1 MFRAVRFLKTR
12 ASEGGFGGL
21 LNVMLIAS
29 IVCPGSAFAAN
40 SAHGASTNRSTNA
53 VQSKGLIETSKSG
66 SPRAL
71 PADSRPIMDK
81 WAIVIGVDKFLN
93 PSIPKLQYPSK
104 DARDFA
110 KFLVEKG
117 NFAADHVCLLTNEQA
132 TLRNIKDTFGDSW
145 LPQRARKDD
154 LVLVF
159 ASTHGSPKE
168 LDVAGENFLVVYD
181 TDPSDLFS
189 TGIKFADLAPTIKE
203 RTGCD
208 RVVLLLDACNSGAA
222 SVGGK
227 SLVKTGNFDVSALAG
242 EGQIVISS
250 SAAEQRSFESKRYQN
265 GVFTKQLIATLESNG
280 TNKSLTEAFENLKE
294 RVQNEVQFDRKQTQT
309 PVMRSKWKGGELILL
324 AVPAHPRTGMSDPTS
339 TTAAVSTAPSAP
351 TQTQTKTPSSTPE
364 SDAAFERAQKFI
376 YIGKYADALP
386 ILINAATSGHAESQ
400 HYLGCMFNN
409 GAGVIT
415 DYTKAAEWYQMA
427 ADQDFAE
434 SQTKLARLY
443 EKGQGVVQ
451 SYEKAVELNTKAALQ
466 GNPLAQCNLGALYGL
481 GLGVTQNYATAI
493 EWQQKAAAQGHKGAL
508 YNLGCM
514 YEKGE
519 GVPASDTKAIE
530 YYQRAADQGFAPA
543 QFNMGLMCYHGKG
556 LPVDYGKALE
566 WFEKAA
572 KQGHDGAQFSI
583 GYMYE
588 NGKGVKRST
597 DIALDWYRK
606 SAKSNN
612 ALALKG
618 LKRLERK

>member
-12 ASEGGFGGL
+12 ASEGGFGGF
-21 LNVMLIAS
+21 LNVLLIAS
-29 IVCPGSAFAAN
+29 MICPSSAFAAN
-40 SAHGASTNRSTNA
+40 SAHGAGANRSTNTA
-53 VQSKGLIETSKSG
+53 QSKGLIETSKSG

-93 PSIPKLQYPSK
+93 PTIPTLQYPSK

-117 NFAADHVCLLTNEQA
+117 NFAQDHVCLLTNEQA
-132 TLRNIKDTFGDSW
+132 TLRNVKETFGDSW

-181 TDPSDLFS
+181 TEPSRLFS

-227 SLVKTGNFDVSALAG
+227 GLIKTGNFDVTALAG

-265 GVFTKQLIATLESNG
+265 GVFTKQLIATLEANG
-280 TNKSLTEAFENLKE
+280 TNKSLTEAFDDLKE

-324 AVPAHPRTGMSDPTS
+324 AVPAHPRKVLADPAPTAS
-339 TTAAVSTAPSAP
+339 TISTPQSTQ
-351 TQTQTKTPSSTPE
+351 TQTQTKPPSSPE
-364 SDAAFERAQKFI
+364 SDAAFDRAQKFI
-376 YIGKYADALP
+376 YNGKYADALP

-415 DYTKAAEWYQMA
+415 DYAKAAEWYQMA
-427 ADQDFAE
+427 ADQGFSE
-434 SQTKLARLY
+434 SQTNLARLY

-451 SYEKAVELNTKAALQ
+451 SNEKAVELYTKAAIQ
-466 GNPLAQCNLGALYGL
+466 GNALAQCNLGSLYGR
-481 GLGVTQNYATAI
+481 GLGVPQNYATAI
-493 EWQQKAAAQGHKGAL
+493 EWLQKAAAQGHDGAL

-519 GVPASDTKAIE
+519 GVTASDTKAVE
-530 YYQRAADQGFAPA
+530 YYQRAADHGFAAA
-543 QFNMGLMCYHGKG
+543 QFNMGLMCYNGKG
-556 LPVDYGKALE
+556 LPVDYSKALE
-566 WFEKAA
+566 WFQKAA
-572 KQGHDGAQFSI
+572 EQGHDGAQFNI

-606 SAKSNN
+606 SAKSGN
-612 ALALKG
+612 ALALKS
-618 LKRLERK
+618 LKRLNRK